1 MDLSFARLERGVAV
15 TALPVDL
22 AVLLAGASAR
32 QAASVTARVQAK
44 VTMARVGAGLLA
56 PRHGAFHPLVAEVLR
71 PPRPTVEELSE
82 ASRD

>member
-32 QAASVTARVQAK
+32 QAASATARVHAR
-44 VTMARVGAGLLA
+44 VTMAGVGAGLLA
-56 PRHGAFHPLVAEVLR
+56 PRHGAFHPGVAAALR
-71 PPRPTVEELSE
+71 PVRGG
-82 ASRD
+82 